1 MRSVFS
7 FLCVAA
13 VLLGCGSKT
22 EGTSD
27 TPEPSADTPEPSA
40 ETPEP
45 SVSPAPAKVE
55 ALIASSE
62 GADLLARF
70 ECNRCH
76 AGTGLPEPPLEKQCV
91 GCHRQIMAGEMD
103 GAPEQLAVWK
113 GNLKSLPIAPDLAHI
128 GHKLTRTWVSEFLRK
143 PHKVRPGLP
152 ASMPRLSINESEAA
166 TLASA
171 LVPQL
176 AKDQSFSQAAVG
188 RGATLF
194 NELNCNACHAHGS
207 TPARPRQYAEG
218 TTPDGDALALAPD
231 LALTRH
237 RFQSGMLVTWLRN
250 PQGVDPETLM
260 PNFHLT
266 ESQATSIAAFL
277 WFSSEQPPAL
287 APIAARLP
295 VLEREVGWEEVFSS
309 VFKTV
314 CWHCHASADFAMG
327 DGGAGNTGGF
337 GYPAKGFDVSS
348 YESIRSGAFGPDGRR
363 RSVFANDETGVPLLL
378 SVLLARRDEERGHQR
393 EERIG
398 MPLGFP
404 AMTAEQIQLVESWIA
419 QGRPR

>member
-1 MRSVFS
+1 MIDASMVS
-7 FLCVAA
+7 
-13 VLLGCGSKT
+13 SK
-22 EGTSD
+22 G
-27 TPEPSADTPEPSA
+27 A
-40 ETPEP
+40 E
-45 SVSPAPAKVE
+45 
-55 ALIASSE
+55 
-62 GADLLARF
+62 LLARF
-70 ECNRCH
+70 ECQRCH
-76 AGTGLPEPPLEKQCV
+76 TGTGQPEPALEKQCV
-91 GCHRQIMAGEMD
+91 GCHRQIMAGTIDASAENLD
-103 GAPEQLAVWK
+103 VWK
-113 GNLKSLPIAPDLAHI
+113 GNLRSLPVAPDLAHI
-128 GHKLTRTWVSEFLRK
+128 GHKLTRTWISGFLRK

-152 ASMPRLSINESEAA
+152 ASMPRLLISEPEAA
-166 TLASA
+166 ALANA
-171 LVPQL
+171 LVPRL
-176 AKDQSFSQAAVG
+176 AKDQSFSQAAAG
-188 RGATLF
+188 RGAALF
-194 NELNCNACHAHGS
+194 EELQCSACHAHGS
-207 TPARPRQYAEG
+207 AAARPRRYAEG
-218 TTPDGDALALAPD
+218 ATPDSDALALAPD

-237 RFQSGMLVTWLRN
+237 RFQSGMLVEWLLH
-250 PQGVDPETLM
+250 PQGVDPKTLM

-266 ESQATSIAAFL
+266 ESQAASIAAFL
-277 WFSSEQPPAL
+277 WFSSEEPPAL
-287 APIAARLP
+287 APIQARLP
-295 VLEREVGWEEVFSS
+295 VLKREVGWDEVFGK